1 MLIKITDSVFHHNN
15 ALHGICF
22 VIFHTR
28 MLWCT
33 ASAEMHINNC
43 TFCDGKAVQGGNM
56 FIESMETMVILS
68 NSNISARS
76 SGCDLSVKAAL
87 VK

>member
-1 MLIKITDSVFHHNN
+1 M
-15 ALHGICF
+15 F

-28 MLWCT
+28 RLWCT

-43 TFCDGKAVQGGNM
+43 TFCDGKAVQGGSM

-68 NSNISARS
+68 NSNISNNSARS
-76 SGCDLSVKAAL
+76 SGCGLSIKAAL